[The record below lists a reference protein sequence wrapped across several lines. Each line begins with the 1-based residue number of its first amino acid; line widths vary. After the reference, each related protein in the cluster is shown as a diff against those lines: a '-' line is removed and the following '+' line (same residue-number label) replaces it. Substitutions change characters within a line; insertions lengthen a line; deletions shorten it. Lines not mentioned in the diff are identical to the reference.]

1 MKKLMIGIASI
12 LLLICV
18 WHMTE
23 PAENEPPIW
32 ATESESLIQWG
43 EPEVS
48 VEPIAPVQPEVQL
61 PQFETET
68 VENETIIPE
77 IETETVETETIIP
90 EIETETE
97 DPYFYLSDQERYIVE
112 CIVMGEAGGEP
123 YEGQV
128 LVAQCILNGCIKE
141 DVQPSKLRKMYRYS
155 GYRTNVTQS
164 VKKAVRAV
172 FDEGY
177 EITDEPILYFYAPK
191 HSKGKWH
198 ETQCFVIEVGGH
210 RFFKE
215 W

>member
-18 WHMTE
+18 WHVTA

-32 ATESESLIQWG
+32 VTESESLIQWG

-61 PQFETET
+61 PQT
-68 VENETIIPE
+68 
-77 IETETVETETIIP
+77 
-90 EIETETE
+90 ETETE
-97 DPYFYLSDQERYIVE
+97 EIETLESETVPEETEAYFYLSDQERYIVE

-164 VKKAVRAV
+164 VKKAVSAV
-172 FDEGY
+172 FDDGY
-177 EITDEPILYFYAPK
+177 KITEEPILYFYAPK

-198 ETQCFVIEVGGH
+198 ETQCFVMEVGGH

>member
-18 WHMTE
+18 WHVTA

-32 ATESESLIQWG
+32 STESESLIQWK
-43 EPEVS
+43 EPDVS
-48 VEPIAPVQPEVQL
+48 VEEVAPVQPEVQL
-61 PQFETET
+61 PQ
-68 VENETIIPE
+68 
-77 IETETVETETIIP
+77 IETEIVETETIIP
-90 EIETETE
+90 EIGTETEETETVIPETETE
-97 DPYFYLSDQERYIVE
+97 EPYFDLSEEERYIVE
-112 CIVMGEAGGEP
+112 CIVMGESGGEP

-128 LVAQCILNGCIKE
+128 LVAQCILNGCLKE
-141 DVQPSKLRKMYRYS
+141 SVQPSELRKMYRYS
-155 GYRTNVTQS
+155 GYRTNVTKS
-164 VKKAVRAV
+164 VKKAVSAV
-172 FDEGY
+172 FDDGY
-177 EITDEPILYFYAPK
+177 KVTEEPILYFYAPK

>member
-1 MKKLMIGIASI
+1 M
-12 LLLICV
+12 
-18 WHMTE
+18 
-23 PAENEPPIW
+23 
-32 ATESESLIQWG
+32 
-43 EPEVS
+43 EV
-48 VEPIAPVQPEVQL
+48 APVQPEVQL
-61 PQFETET
+61 PQSETET
-68 VENETIIPE
+68 AENETIIPE
-77 IETETVETETIIP
+77 IGTETE
-90 EIETETE
+90 EIETLESETVPE
-97 DPYFYLSDQERYIVE
+97 ENEAYFYLSDQERYIVE

-164 VKKAVRAV
+164 VKKAVREV

-177 EITDEPILYFYAPK
+177 KITDEPILYFYAPK

-198 ETQCFVIEVGGH
+198 ETQCFVMEVGGH